1 MSSHVGCSAGPHGL
15 YTLSDGQSL
24 AVSEENV
31 SKYILSTYCIN
42 LIMQQP
48 KQCLL
53 GATKVKK
60 KILQPPDST
69 DLSIYSQNI
78 EGLLTTQFGVVSP
91 VKANSLLSTG
101 SSISLQACALHL
113 CIRNMAAIK
122 NTTLKESVW
131 RDEGVALFK
140 YTVKVKHKQ
149 STKTVMVFK
158 LQLCQSYGDQ
168 FIYYGGLCLPALK
181 HITYGIWPTWC

>member
-1 MSSHVGCSAGPHGL
+1 
-15 YTLSDGQSL
+15 
-24 AVSEENV
+24 
-31 SKYILSTYCIN
+31 
-42 LIMQQP
+42 MQQP